1 MTLDKIDLLD
11 RTFSHSIVGYR
22 RDEVDRL
29 VAEAAES
36 IGRLAEEKMALTRA
50 NDGLAREIA
59 EYRAREATLR
69 DTLLTTQRIVE
80 ELKGKAREEAR
91 RIVEAA
97 KGEAAAIV
105 AQVAFPDRL
114 VIDVAGDGS
123 IQMCIQE
130 LATAVCYGLPV
141 KIVILNNGYLGMVRQ
156 WQELFYEK
164 NYCATCLDVAPD
176 FVKLAEAYGAAGFRV
191 TDPGQVESVLAE
203 AFALPRPVIV
213 DVVVDRE
220 ENVAPMVPAGKS
232 ITEMILV

>member
-11 RTFSHSIVGYR
+11 RTFSHSLVGYR

-91 RIVEAA
+91 RIVEEAR
-97 KGEAAAIV
+97 GEAAA
-105 AQVAFPDRL
+105 
-114 VIDVAGDGS
+114 
-123 IQMCIQE
+123 
-130 LATAVCYGLPV
+130 
-141 KIVILNNGYLGMVRQ
+141 MV
-156 WQELFYEK
+156 
-164 NYCATCLDVAPD
+164 
-176 FVKLAEAYGAAGFRV
+176 AEARGRVDALAGEIDALAARKAALAQRLRDMFTGALALLNADGGEGASPV
-191 TDPGQVESVLAE
+191 ASPGQASDGTSDADERAASPGQE
-203 AFALPRPVIV
+203 A
-213 DVVVDRE
+213 
-220 ENVAPMVPAGKS
+220 
-232 ITEMILV
+232 

>member
-11 RTFSHSIVGYR
+11 RTFSHSLVGYR

-91 RIVEAA
+91 RVVEAA
-97 KGEAAAIV
+97 KSEAAAIV
-105 AQVAFPDRL
+105 AEARGRADALAGEIEALAARKAAVTGRFRDLLTQALALLDAEAAEDATLGATPGLGRTAQGDPEA
-114 VIDVAGDGS
+114 AGDDPQGVPVGKARTAESALETTVGS
-123 IQMCIQE
+123 VFLGGDAADM
-130 LATAVCYGLPV
+130 AVSV
-141 KIVILNNGYLGMVRQ
+141 SQ
-156 WQELFYEK
+156 
-164 NYCATCLDVAPD
+164 
-176 FVKLAEAYGAAGFRV
+176 
-191 TDPGQVESVLAE
+191 PGQ
-203 AFALPRPVIV
+203 
-213 DVVVDRE
+213 
-220 ENVAPMVPAGKS
+220 GG
-232 ITEMILV
+232 

>member
-11 RTFSHSIVGYR
+11 HTFSHSLVGYR

-91 RIVEAA
+91 RVVEAA
-97 KGEAAAIV
+97 KSEAAAIV
-105 AQVAFPDRL
+105 AETAPRLLPQLTEKWVGMFVDRL
-114 VIDVAGDGS
+114 LETVPQAQIAELCDGS
-123 IQMCIQE
+123 AENEAALALAYVMFLESARMEKQMAEDLAAFE
-130 LATAVCYGLPV
+130 L
-141 KIVILNNGYLGMVRQ
+141 
-156 WQELFYEK
+156 
-164 NYCATCLDVAPD
+164 
-176 FVKLAEAYGAAGFRV
+176 
-191 TDPGQVESVLAE
+191 
-203 AFALPRPVIV
+203 
-213 DVVVDRE
+213 
-220 ENVAPMVPAGKS
+220 PAGTDGADAAAEVCRRLAVVEERRRQASLEKAQAYRRS
-232 ITEMILV
+232 RGN

>member
-11 RTFSHSIVGYR
+11 RTFSHSLVGYR

-29 VAEAAES
+29 VAEAADS

-97 KGEAAAIV
+97 QNEASAIVAEARGRADALADEIETLEARKADIAGRFRNMLTAALALLDTEAAEEAIRDASALTGRMAASDQEAAGDEPQGLPVGLARLAEGSLDAAENGVFLGGEAADA
-105 AQVAFPDRL
+105 
-114 VIDVAGDGS
+114 
-123 IQMCIQE
+123 
-130 LATAVCYGLPV
+130 AVSLSP
-141 KIVILNNGYLGMVRQ
+141 
-156 WQELFYEK
+156 
-164 NYCATCLDVAPD
+164 
-176 FVKLAEAYGAAGFRV
+176 
-191 TDPGQVESVLAE
+191 PGQ
-203 AFALPRPVIV
+203 
-213 DVVVDRE
+213 
-220 ENVAPMVPAGKS
+220 GG
-232 ITEMILV
+232 

>member
-11 RTFSHSIVGYR
+11 RTFSHSLVGYR

-105 AQVAFPDRL
+105 AAARGQADAL
-114 VIDVAGDGS
+114 AGE
-123 IQMCIQE
+123 IE
-130 LATAVCYGLPV
+130 ALAARKAAMTGRFRDMLTAALT
-141 KIVILNNGYLGMVRQ
+141 L
-156 WQELFYEK
+156 
-164 NYCATCLDVAPD
+164 LDAETVGDEARGAPAQTVESD
-176 FVKLAEAYGAAGFRV
+176 QDAAGGKPQGVPVGMAESDEEAAGNSVFLGGEAAE
-191 TDPGQVESVLAE
+191 TAASLSPPGQ
-203 AFALPRPVIV
+203 
-213 DVVVDRE
+213 
-220 ENVAPMVPAGKS
+220 GG
-232 ITEMILV
+232 

>member
-11 RTFSHSIVGYR
+11 RTFSHSLVGYR

-36 IGRLAEEKMALTRA
+36 IGRLAEEKMALSRA

-97 KGEAAAIV
+97 RHEAAAIV
-105 AQVAFPDRL
+105 AEARGQADALTGEIEALAARKAAMTGRFRDL
-114 VIDVAGDGS
+114 LTAALALLDAEAAGDEP
-123 IQMCIQE
+123 QD
-130 LATAVCYGLPV
+130 ATA
-141 KIVILNNGYLGMVRQ
+141 GMVR
-156 WQELFYEK
+156 
-164 NYCATCLDVAPD
+164 VAGGD
-176 FVKLAEAYGAAGFRV
+176 QDAAGNGVFLGGDAADAAVSLSQPEQR
-191 TDPGQVESVLAE
+191 G
-203 AFALPRPVIV
+203 
-213 DVVVDRE
+213 
-220 ENVAPMVPAGKS
+220 
-232 ITEMILV
+232 

>member
-69 DTLLTTQRIVE
+69 DTLLTTQCIVE

-105 AQVAFPDRL
+105 ASARGQADAL
-114 VIDVAGDGS
+114 AGE
-123 IQMCIQE
+123 IE
-130 LATAVCYGLPV
+130 ALAARKADMAGRFRDMLTAALA
-141 KIVILNNGYLGMVRQ
+141 L
-156 WQELFYEK
+156 
-164 NYCATCLDVAPD
+164 LD
-176 FVKLAEAYGAAGFRV
+176 AEAAGEASRDATRGMGRMAEIDQPAAVGDTQGEPVGKARTVESDLGATVGGVFLGGEAAVSLSR
-191 TDPGQVESVLAE
+191 PGQE
-203 AFALPRPVIV
+203 
-213 DVVVDRE
+213 
-220 ENVAPMVPAGKS
+220 G
-232 ITEMILV
+232 